1 MKPSFSRSTLLVL
14 AGLLLAGAIVGLIRL
29 GTPAASSIPPAAA
42 ETADAVTGPAWG
54 YDLEGHRVDP
64 LASMD
69 GLAVVLIFVGVE
81 CPISNGY
88 APGIRRL
95 HEEYTSKGVNFW
107 VVYPDAG
114 PSMEAIVKHQTE
126 FQLPSQVLHDPEH
139 SLVARSQASVTPE
152 AAVFLP
158 GGRLIYHGRIDN
170 RHAGFGSSRPEATEH
185 DLRDLLQRIVNGEAI
200 SPASTRA
207 VGCYI
212 PRVS

>member
-1 MKPSFSRSTLLVL
+1 MKPGSSRSTLVVL
-14 AGLLLAGAIVGLIRL
+14 ASFLLAGAVVGMIRL
-29 GTPAASSIPPAAA
+29 RAPSSASLPPAPA
-42 ETADAVTGPAWG
+42 EMAGTVTGPAWG
-54 YDLEGHRVDP
+54 YDPEGQQVDP

-69 GLAVVLIFVGVE
+69 GPAVVLLFMGIE

-95 HEEYTSKGVNFW
+95 HEEYAAEGVQFW

-114 PSMEAIVKHQTE
+114 TSMEAIVKHRAE
-126 FQLPSQVLHDPEH
+126 FQLPPQVLHDPQH
-139 SLVARSQASVTPE
+139 SLVARSRVSVTPE

-185 DLRDLLQRIVNGEAI
+185 DLRDVLQRIVKGEAI
-200 SPASTRA
+200 APASTRA

>member
-1 MKPSFSRSTLLVL
+1 MKSGSSRPTILLL

-29 GTPAASSIPPAAA
+29 RTPASSSMPPAAA
-42 ETADAVTGPAWG
+42 ETPAPAWG
-54 YDLEGHRVDP
+54 YDQEGRQVDP
-64 LASMD
+64 LAAME
-69 GLAVVLIFVGVE
+69 GPAVVLLFVGIE

-95 HEEYTSKGVNFW
+95 HEEYAGKGVDFW

-114 PSMEAIVKHQTE
+114 TSMEAILKHRSE
-126 FQLPSQVLHDPEH
+126 FQLPPQVLHDPEH
-139 SLVARSQASVTPE
+139 SLVARSEASVTPE

-185 DLRDLLQRIVNGEAI
+185 DLRDLLQRIVKGEAI
-200 SPASTRA
+200 TPSSTRA

>member
-1 MKPSFSRSTLLVL
+1 MKSGSSRPAILLL

-29 GTPAASSIPPAAA
+29 RTPAASFTPLAAA
-42 ETADAVTGPAWG
+42 KTPVPAWG
-54 YDLEGHRVDP
+54 YDQEGRQVDP
-64 LASMD
+64 LAAMK
-69 GLAVVLIFVGVE
+69 GPAVVLLFVGIE

-95 HEEYTSKGVNFW
+95 HQEYAAKGVIFW
-107 VVYPDAG
+107 MVYPDAST
-114 PSMEAIVKHQTE
+114 SMEAIVKHRTE
-126 FQLPSQVLHDPEH
+126 FQLPPQVLHDPEY
-139 SLVARSQASVTPE
+139 SLVARSEASVTPE

-170 RHAGFGSSRPEATEH
+170 RHAGLGSSRPEATVH
-185 DLRDLLQRIVNGEAI
+185 DLRDLLQRVVKGEAMTP
-200 SPASTRA
+200 SSTRA

>member
-1 MKPSFSRSTLLVL
+1 MKSGFSRSTLLVL
-14 AGLLLAGAIVGLIRL
+14 AGLLLVGAVVGLIRL
-29 GTPAASSIPPAAA
+29 RTPSSSIPPVAAG
-42 ETADAVTGPAWG
+42 TAGVATGPAWG
-54 YDLEGHRVDP
+54 YDPEGHRVDP
-64 LASMD
+64 LASME
-69 GLAVVLIFVGVE
+69 GPAVVLLFMGIE

-95 HEEYTSKGVNFW
+95 HEEYAAKGVNFW
-107 VVYPDAG
+107 LVYPDPG
-114 PSMEAIVKHQTE
+114 TSVEAIMKHRTE
-126 FQLPSQVLHDPEH
+126 FQLPLQVLRDPEH
-139 SLVARSQASVTPE
+139 ALVARSQASVTPE

-185 DLRDLLQRIVNGEAI
+185 DLRDLLQRIVKGEAI
-200 SPASTRA
+200 TPSSTRA

>member
-1 MKPSFSRSTLLVL
+1 MKPGSSRSTLLVL
-14 AGLLLAGAIVGLIRL
+14 AGLLLAGAVVGLIRL
-29 GTPAASSIPPAAA
+29 RTPSSSIPPVAAG
-42 ETADAVTGPAWG
+42 TAGAATGPAWG
-54 YDLEGHRVDP
+54 YDPEGHRVDP
-64 LASMD
+64 LASME
-69 GLAVVLIFVGVE
+69 GTAVVLLFMGIE

-95 HEEYTSKGVNFW
+95 HEEYSAKGVNFW
-107 VVYPDAG
+107 LVYPDPG
-114 PSMEAIVKHQTE
+114 TSVEAIMKHRAE
-126 FQLPSQVLHDPEH
+126 FQLPLQVLRDPEH
-139 SLVARSQASVTPE
+139 ALVARSQASVTPE

-185 DLRDLLQRIVNGEAI
+185 DLRDLLQRIVMGESVA
-200 SPASTRA
+200 PASTRA